1 MAAAH
6 WKPKSLYSALPIFL
20 LLLNLLP
27 EARYD
32 STLYLTPSGWALA
45 LLDISLLPPLESF
58 RSPETLVYLPGDVF
72 CIIPVLIRFPS
83 RSRHGNL
90 SSTIRNN
97 INLYY
102 ELGKKFGIKQ

>member
-20 LLLNLLP
+20 LLLTLLP

-32 STLYLTPSGWALA
+32 STLYLTASGLA

-58 RSPETLVYLPGDVF
+58 RSPETLVYFLDDVF
-72 CIIPVLIRFPS
+72 C
-83 RSRHGNL
+83 
-90 SSTIRNN
+90 TY
-97 INLYY
+97 LY
-102 ELGKKFGIKQ
+102 